1 MAFHPGV
8 GTLCPR
14 SRSARIVALAALA
27 LAVSGLGCNGGSA
40 QSAQASGPGG
50 IPVKIEVAR
59 SVPIRDTT
67 EYVATLKSRDSA
79 VIMPEVEGRITAIYV
94 HSGQRLSAGRP
105 LMQLDPAKQQATVNS
120 QQHSQAAQSANLKW
134 LEQQYQRTTALHAAG
149 VVSQQDLDQSKSA
162 LDNAEAQLHSLDAQV
177 QEQQVQLHYYQVVAP
192 ADGVVGDIPVRVG
205 DRVTTTTVLTTVDKP
220 GGLEAYIYVPIERSS
235 QLKMGLPVQIV
246 DSAGQVMAE
255 SRITFI
261 SPEVDNTTQAV
272 LVKASIANHQ
282 DQLRTLQFIRAR
294 IVWGTHEGPVVPVLA
309 VSRVGGQYFAFLA
322 EPEGGK
328 LVAHQQPL
336 QLGDMVGNDYVVIDG
351 IKPGDK
357 IVVSGTQFL
366 VDGVPVIPQG

>member
-1 MAFHPGV
+1 MAFNPAA
-8 GTLCPR
+8 GTLGR
-14 SRSARIVALAALA
+14 QTLSARILGLAVLALAA
-27 LAVSGLGCNGGSA
+27 SGLGCSGGSA

-59 SVPIRDTT
+59 AVSIRDTT

-94 HSGQRLSAGRP
+94 HSGQRVAPGAA
-105 LMQLDPAKQQATVNS
+105 LMQLDPSKQQATVNS

-134 LEQQYQRTTALHAAG
+134 LEEQNQRTSALHAAG
-149 VVSQQDLDQSKSA
+149 VVSQQELDQSKSA
-162 LDNAEAQLHSLDAQV
+162 LENAQAQLHSLDAQV
-177 QEQQVQLHYYQVVAP
+177 QEQQVQLHYYRVVAP
-192 ADGVVGDIPVRVG
+192 ADGVVGDVPVRVG

-220 GGLEAYIYVPIERSS
+220 GSLEVYIYVPIERSS

-246 DSAGQVMAE
+246 DSAGKVMAE
-255 SRITFI
+255 SRISFI